1 MQQHIIE
8 IDRERE
14 RDSRQSSSS
23 ELSPG
28 QSEIPSQTKLMLIH
42 PPLEQLKR
50 PDIHVDSSSSV
61 AGCVHGNVCMCSL
74 SKSSSV
80 FLEKKKALFLDNK
93 NKRNNHL
100 H

>member
-1 MQQHIIE
+1 MQQNIIE
-8 IDRERE
+8 IDKERE

-61 AGCVHGNVCMCSL
+61 AGCVHGNVCIGICACMHCQYQAAL
-74 SKSSSV
+74 
-80 FLEKKKALFLDNK
+80 FLEKKKSAVF
-93 NKRNNHL
+93 R
-100 H
+100 